1 MSAGPNML
9 GPGLSLA
16 QYFAPT
22 ACQTRCNG
30 LLQEMVVLRNLTEPQ
45 VTPAMSLCF
54 DHPFPKYAQQKFLI
68 QLGAAGQ
75 VHKHLLTNTSHFYIA
90 LAGYL
95 QLWRAHER
103 RGTFLFYCDAVK
115 QDKSSGG
122 SVDTT
127 KTRSDPQR
135 VRMSSGERPIGAA
148 RGKQSDTVTLPTPP
162 PSPPDDEMTMTK
174 FGRPNLANF
183 HHF

>member
-1 MSAGPNML
+1 M
-9 GPGLSLA
+9 
-16 QYFAPT
+16 
-22 ACQTRCNG
+22 
-30 LLQEMVVLRNLTEPQ
+30 LRNLTEPQ

-103 RGTFLFYCDAVK
+103 RGTFLFYCDAGPKNCAISRDGVRCSMSALHT
-115 QDKSSGG
+115 Q
-122 SVDTT
+122 
-127 KTRSDPQR
+127 QR
-135 VRMSSGERPIGAA
+135 PE
-148 RGKQSDTVTLPTPP
+148 
-162 PSPPDDEMTMTK
+162 
-174 FGRPNLANF
+174 GRPRWLVCF
-183 HHF
+183 VYL